1 MAFIVKKEIAP
12 ARSLI
17 VKRDAIFKIFRNLW
31 SNTSGNFWNLINN
44 PYDKTI
50 TNFNIKYIGGQVD
63 INWGEGI
70 NPNIPSN
77 TNINHTFGFT
87 TEGISI
93 FPING
98 ADVKNISCGTSSP
111 QLSGTI
117 TISSFP
123 NLTGFTCRENGITAF
138 SGIQSCGNLREL
150 DLGFNSLKTF
160 PSFNSTPLLEE
171 LRLEENLFTGSI
183 PSLNNLT
190 NLKIVRLQENKT
202 VTGNLPS
209 LSLLT
214 NLESFYAIGCK
225 LRGPIPN
232 LSQNTLLEDF
242 RIDSQTTSPKISGT
256 IPSLS
261 ANTNLRI
268 FHCHNNN
275 LSGSIPSLTG
285 NTFLED
291 FRCYNN
297 QLTGFIPS
305 FATSFGTPYNFSL
318 QTFRCEE
325 NQLTGSIPQFDNLSA
340 LTDFTCNDNQL
351 TGVIP
356 KVFSNGLARFY
367 CHNNKLAGTIP
378 NVGYLSEFN
387 CSNNQLTG
395 SIPNVAYLNEFNC
408 SNNQLSGSIPSF
420 SEPYYP
426 LGFFDC
432 SNNQLTGSIPS
443 LYNIYYIETFY
454 CNNNRLTGVIPSFSN
469 SANYHALKRFNCS
482 NNQLT
487 GFITNLSD
495 KTNLKSFDCQFNQ
508 LSGSIPSLNANSQ
521 VEDFY
526 CNNNRLT
533 GFGGGSVSNTLGNF
547 QAQNNFLT
555 SGVVNSIL
563 SSFVSA
569 NRATGTRILN
579 LGGAGNAAPVGQ
591 GITDKAFLI
600 SPLGWTV
607 TTN

>member
-1 MAFIVKKEIAP
+1 MAFIVKTEIAQP
-12 ARSLI
+12 RSLI
-17 VKRDAIFKIFRNLW
+17 IKRNAIFKIFPNLW

-50 TNFNIKYIGGQVD
+50 TNFNINYIGGQVD

-77 TNINHTFGFT
+77 TNINHTFGTT

-93 FPING
+93 FSING

-123 NLTGFTCRENGITAF
+123 NLTGFTCRKNGITAF
-138 SGIQSCGNLREL
+138 SGIQSCGNLRKL

-171 LRLEENLFTGSI
+171 LRLEENLLTGSI
-183 PSLNNLT
+183 PSLSNLT
-190 NLKIVRLQENKT
+190 NLKIFRVQENKN

-209 LSLLT
+209 LSLLP
-214 NLESFYAIGCK
+214 NLKSFYAIRCN
-225 LRGPIPN
+225 LRGPIPD
-232 LSQNTLLEDF
+232 LSQNTLLEDL
-242 RIDSQTTSPKISGT
+242 RIDSQTTSPKINGS

-261 ANTNLRI
+261 ANTNLS
-268 FHCHNNN
+268 FFYCHNNQITGTIPSFSAN
-275 LSGSIPSLTG
+275 PLLRDFRCYDNKLSGAIPSLTP
-285 NTFLED
+285 NANYLQD
-291 FRCYNN
+291 FRC
-297 QLTGFIPS
+297 G
-305 FATSFGTPYNFSL
+305 
-318 QTFRCEE
+318 E
-325 NQLTGSIPQFDNLSA
+325 NQLTGSIPSLVNMYELINFY
-340 LTDFTCNDNQL
+340 CNDNKL
-351 TGVIP
+351 IGVIP
-356 KVFSNGLARFY
+356 NFSNNY
-367 CHNNKLAGTIP
+367 
-378 NVGYLSEFN
+378 YLQNFD

-395 SIPNVAYLNEFNC
+395 SIPTSIDTLYNLNIFNC
-408 SNNQLSGSIPSF
+408 SNNQLSGSIPS
-420 SEPYYP
+420 
-426 LGFFDC
+426 
-432 SNNQLTGSIPS
+432 
-443 LYNIYYIETFY
+443 
-454 CNNNRLTGVIPSFSN
+454 
-469 SANYHALKRFNCS
+469 
-482 NNQLT
+482 
-487 GFITNLSD
+487 
-495 KTNLKSFDCQFNQ
+495 
-508 LSGSIPSLNANSQ
+508 LNATSQ
-521 VEDFY
+521 LEDFY

-569 NRATGTRILN
+569 SRATGTRILN